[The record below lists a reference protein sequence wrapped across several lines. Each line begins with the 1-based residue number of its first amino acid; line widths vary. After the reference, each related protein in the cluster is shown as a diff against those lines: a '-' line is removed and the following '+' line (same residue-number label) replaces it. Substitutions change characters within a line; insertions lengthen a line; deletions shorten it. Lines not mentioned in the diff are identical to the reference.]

1 MIVAGGSHPTGLE
14 DAMDDDSAPRG
25 RCEGRIQSRPDGG
38 IGAFPRP
45 DEAHFALGASFSLAG
60 AASFSLAA
68 AAAAGTLALRTVV
81 MSVTATG
88 LRL

>member
-1 MIVAGGSHPTGLE
+1 MIVADGSHPTGLE
-14 DAMDDDSAPRG
+14 DAIGDESARSRRVRG
-25 RCEGRIQSRPDGG
+25 MHPIATRRGDR
-38 IGAFPRP
+38 AFSGPG
-45 DEAHFALGASFSLAG
+45 EAHFASGASFSLAG
-60 AASFSLAA
+60 TASFSLA